1 MIIAAVLLDIARL
14 HAWLHLCLEG
24 RDIPEPNMADA
35 GEAKRKAMAAC
46 QEMQDLS
53 VASVNPIF
61 RC

>member
-1 MIIAAVLLDIARL
+1 MFACL

-24 RDIPEPNMADA
+24 TDIPGSNMADD

-53 VASVNPIF
+53 VASVIPIVP
-61 RC
+61 C